1 LVPDLGSYCA
11 RPHCPPAPASSSRS
25 LISGWLDEARVVPQE
40 RAGEAVDRPEP
51 FIFPQAIVR
60 GRHGNPF
67 VVLGMHGG
75 AESAFFASP
84 VGGAWTQILDSDA
97 EHYGGAGV
105 NAAPSQAEAIGWQN
119 RPHSISLTLP
129 PLATVFLTPAPGRS

>member
-1 LVPDLGSYCA
+1 MTEVA
-11 RPHCPPAPASSSRS
+11 
-25 LISGWLDEARVVPQE
+25 
-40 RAGEAVDRPEP
+40 AVYPSDV
-51 FIFPQAIVR
+51 QAIAR

-67 VVLGMHGG
+67 VALGMHGG
-75 AESAFFASP
+75 EGSLLSVSP
-84 VGGAWTQILDSDA
+84 VGGAWMQILDSDA

-105 NAAPSQAEAIGWQN
+105 NAAPSQAEVIGWQN